1 MKFLSFLKESHNKHK
16 NTSHII
22 LQKIIDM
29 IDNGHVDY
37 TKQKISVNI
46 GKLIKDSSFYDLY
59 IVVRKAD
66 DMSVK
71 LGKNSL
77 DDKLYIVIDT
87 NYFPE
92 RQNLAKLFSRA
103 EVVSGFE
110 KQFSKYL
117 SKYHEDNGAESKTGH
132 EIGKEVNT
140 NRSFEKN
147 FKQLEQVVNDTVK
160 EYNAAKAHIEK
171 ELSTTN
177 LPSRKASLQA
187 GLEHLKSESLG
198 KNAKEFVSKM
208 MKLADP
214 KFVEHIDA
222 DNKKKVIARLTSY
235 YEHHFA

>member
-29 IDNGHVDY
+29 IDHSHVDY

-59 IVVRKAD
+59 IVIRKSD
-66 DMSVK
+66 SMVVK

-92 RQNLAKLFSRA
+92 RQNLAKLFSKP

-110 KQFSKYL
+110 KEFSKYL
-117 SKYHEDNGAESKTGH
+117 SKYHENNNTESKTGH
-132 EIGKEVNT
+132 ETSKEVNT

-147 FKQLEQVVNDTVK
+147 FKQLEEVINTTLK
-160 EYNAAKAHIEK
+160 EYKAAKANIEK
-171 ELSTTN
+171 ELTTVN
-177 LPSRKASLQA
+177 LPSRKAGLEA
-187 GLEHLKSESLG
+187 GLEHLKSETIG
-198 KNAKEFVSKM
+198 KNAKEFVNKM
-208 MKLADP
+208 MKLADS
-214 KFVEHIDA
+214 KFIEHINA
-222 DNKKKVIARLTSY
+222 DYKKKLIARLTSY